1 MKDESK
7 SAVGRSI
14 WGASSWVLAVA
25 ATAGVGVGVGASIA
39 AGRASSAGRGLPAT
53 VDAAKALSNEVPAG
67 SLAAVQ
73 PGRDPVVVDMP
84 DVQPTGPDAQ
94 APSPDSTAP
103 EVMGSPSGLLPT
115 VPEVAVPPVPP
126 APSGP
131 MDMAAVD
138 RALDEQFKKQKS
150 NRQFAKE
157 FYATHGPG
165 RFASAAGPTALG
177 AAIIARAKTV
187 ADDAIDPT
195 PYAADEL
202 AAVAQDAAP
211 DGGVAL
217 EARLFRTLLDLVM
230 DHRFL
235 HKAGPFKLYDRA
247 DIYERE
253 KKELKDFVGQML
265 AAPDATAAMALLD
278 PPHPQ
283 YQAMKTAL
291 ADYRRMAAAEPGCPK
306 LSPGWR
312 FRKGSRGDE
321 VKKLQQRLACEGYY
335 TGELDGH
342 FEGAT
347 IEAVKAYQEHH
358 DLPMEGNV
366 LEDTMESLMVSLDRR
381 VKQIELAMQ
390 RMRESRFDKM
400 GDYFIRVNIP
410 SFTLKVYEKGQVI
423 REHRVIVGTNKLDD
437 DKVQL
442 LQGHIN
448 RTKLFGTRLYEV
460 IVNPTWILPKR
471 VEEGELAT
479 SLEKDADYLAKTN
492 IKKVKLGSGTE
503 VLVQGAGK
511 GNVLGKVKFLLEE
524 TNAIYLHDTDKRQL
538 FKKQRRDFSH
548 GCMRVDQ
555 AIDFGKWLLARD
567 GFSPEEIDKAFSM
580 SSLQRGFDLKNP
592 VNLVTEYITVD
603 IMADGKPIFYD
614 DIYGYDSAY
623 WNDKLPPN
631 EKTRWGSPILRPR
644 WVPVMEEGTV
654 DGWRKAGKAAPR
666 NLGPDGKP
674 KAVVPKDPDID
685 EGP

>member
-1 MKDESK
+1 MKDESNP
-7 SAVGRSI
+7 SGGRSI
-14 WGASSWVLAVA
+14 WGASQWVLAIA
-25 ATAGVGVGVGASIA
+25 ATAGVGVGIGASVA
-39 AGRASSAGRGLPAT
+39 AGHSRSAGLPVAST
-53 VDAAKALSNEVPAG
+53 VDKRAPEPIAPAK
-67 SLAAVQ
+67 LAAAEPKAEAIVIEKA
-73 PGRDPVVVDMP
+73 
-84 DVQPTGPDAQ
+84 DAQ
-94 APSPDSTAP
+94 AAAADAQADTAAP
-103 EVMGSPSGLLPT
+103 EA
-115 VPEVAVPPVPP
+115 PEIVVPPVPS

-138 RALDEQFKKQKS
+138 RALDAQFPKQKS

-157 FYATHGPG
+157 FYASYGAG
-165 RFASAAGPTALG
+165 RFASAGGPTALG
-177 AAIIARAKTV
+177 VAIIQRAQTV

-195 PYAADEL
+195 PYAADDL
-202 AAVAQDAAP
+202 VAAAKDTAG
-211 DGGVAL
+211 DGGVGL
-217 EARLFRTLLDLVM
+217 EARLFKTLLDLVM

-235 HKAGPFKLYDRA
+235 HKAGPFKVWDRT
-247 DIYERE
+247 DIYEKE
-253 KKELKDFVGQML
+253 KKELKTFVAEML

-283 YQAMKTAL
+283 FAPMKAAL
-291 ADYRRMAAAEPGCPK
+291 AEYRKLAANAATCPK

-312 FRKGSRGDE
+312 FRAGSRGEE

-335 TGELDGH
+335 AGEIDGH

-347 IEAVKAYQEHH
+347 VEAVKAYQVHH
-358 DLPMEGNV
+358 DIPAEGNV
-366 LEDTMESLMVSLDRR
+366 LEDTMDSLLVPLDRR
-381 VKQIELAMQ
+381 VKQLELAMQ
-390 RMRESRFDKM
+390 RLREARFDKM
-400 GDYFIRVNIP
+400 GDFFIRVNIP
-410 SFTLKVYEKGQVI
+410 AFMLEVYEHGQVV

-442 LQGHIN
+442 VQGHIN
-448 RTKLFGTRLYEV
+448 RTKLFGSRLYEV

-479 SLEKDADYLAKTN
+479 SVEKDSDYLAKTN

-524 TNAIYLHDTDKRQL
+524 TNAIYLHDTNKRQL

-548 GCMRVDQ
+548 GCMRVDE
-555 AIDFGKWLLARD
+555 AIEFGKWLLVRD
-567 GFSPEEIDKAFSM
+567 GFSQEEVDKAFSAA
-580 SSLQRGFDLKNP
+580 SLQRGFDLKQP
-592 VNLVTEYITVD
+592 INLITEYITVD
-603 IMADGKPIFYD
+603 IATATGKPVFYD

-623 WNDKLPPN
+623 WNDKLPPG
-631 EKTRWGSPILRPR
+631 EKTRWGSQILRPR
-644 WVPVMEEGTV
+644 WVPVIEEGMV
-654 DGWRKAGKAAPR
+654 DGWRKSGKAAPR

-674 KAVVPKDPDID
+674 KAVVPKDAAID

>member
-1 MKDESK
+1 MKDESTP
-7 SAVGRSI
+7 AVSRNV
-14 WGASSWVLAVA
+14 WGASSWVLAIA
-25 ATAGVGVGVGASIA
+25 ATAGVGVGVGASVA
-39 AGRASSAGRGLPAT
+39 AGRASSTGRAVPAT
-53 VDAAKALSNEVPAG
+53 TQPIPAQRT
-67 SLAAVQ
+67 AAVAA
-73 PGRDPVVVDMP
+73 
-84 DVQPTGPDAQ
+84 T
-94 APSPDSTAP
+94 PSP
-103 EVMGSPSGLLPT
+103 SPSPSPT
-115 VPEVAVPPVPP
+115 PTSTP
-126 APSGP
+126 ATTPALAPTLTPTPTPTLTPTPTPTPALTPTPSGP

-157 FYATHGPG
+157 FYAAYGAG
-165 RFASAAGPTALG
+165 RFASAAGPTVLG
-177 AAIIARAKTV
+177 TAIIARAQSL

-195 PYAADEL
+195 PYAVDEL
-202 AAVAQDAAP
+202 TAAAQDTAA
-211 DGGVAL
+211 DGGVQL
-217 EARLFRTLLDLVM
+217 EARLFQTLLDLVM

-235 HKAGPFKLYDRA
+235 HKAGPFRLYDRA

-253 KKELKDFVGQML
+253 KKELTDFVAQMI
-265 AAPDATAAMALLD
+265 AAPDVNTAMALLD

-283 YQAMKTAL
+283 YQTMKAAL
-291 ADYRRMAAAEPGCPK
+291 AEYRKLAAAEPGCPK
-306 LSPGWR
+306 LSAGWR
-312 FRKGSRGDE
+312 FRAGSRGEE

-335 TGELDGH
+335 TGEINGH

-347 IEAVKAYQEHH
+347 VDAVKAYQAHH
-358 DLPMEGNV
+358 DLPPEGNV
-366 LEDTMESLMVSLDRR
+366 LEDTMESLLVPLDRR

-390 RMRESRFDKM
+390 RMRESRFDRM
-400 GDYFIRVNIP
+400 GDFFLRVNIP
-410 SFTLKVYEKGQVI
+410 AFTLRAYEKGQVI

-442 LQGHIN
+442 VQGHIN

-479 SLEKDADYLAKTN
+479 SLEKDADYLTKTN

-548 GCMRVDQ
+548 GCMRIDQ

-567 GFSPEEIDKAFSM
+567 GFGQDEIDKAFAA

-592 VNLVTEYITVD
+592 VYLVTEYITVD
-603 IMADGKPIFYD
+603 LASDGKPLFYD

-623 WNDKLPPN
+623 WNDKLPPG
-631 EKTRWGSPILRPR
+631 ERTRWGSEILRPR
-644 WVPVMEEGTV
+644 WVPVMAEDTV

-674 KAVVPKDPDID
+674 KPIAPKDPDID